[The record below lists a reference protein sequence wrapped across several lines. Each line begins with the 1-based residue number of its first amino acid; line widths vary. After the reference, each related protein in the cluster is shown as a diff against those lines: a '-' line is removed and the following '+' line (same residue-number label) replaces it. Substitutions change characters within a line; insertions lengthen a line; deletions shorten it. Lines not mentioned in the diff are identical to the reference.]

1 MSPTLLTLETVS
13 KSYWR
18 GPHELRVLSE
28 LSLEMQAGEFHVV
41 WGKRGAGKTTLLKI
55 AAGLEACD
63 RGCVRFAGVDLA
75 YISEAEHA
83 QLMRERIAWIRSSG
97 PHSDLLM
104 LDYIALPLLPT
115 CGHRRAYATARDALA
130 RVGIGE
136 CAQQHW
142 QSLSDGERAL
152 VGIARGI
159 ARRPS
164 LLLVDDPTANL
175 GLRERE
181 QLVALLRELAD
192 GGVGV
197 LMTVPDMN
205 EMMAA
210 HQIGALSGGRLI
222 APPSDPEPPS
232 TRAENVIDFP
242 GVGRWG

>member
-1 MSPTLLTLETVS
+1 MSPTLLTLEAVS
-13 KSYWR
+13 KSYRR

-63 RGCVRFAGVDLA
+63 RGSVSFAGMDLA
-75 YISEAEHA
+75 CISEAEHA
-83 QLMRERIAWIRSSG
+83 QLMREQIAWIRSSG
-97 PHSDLLM
+97 PHSDLAM
-104 LDYIALPLLPT
+104 LDYVALPLLPV
-115 CGHRRAYATARDALA
+115 CGHRRAYAAARDALT

-142 QSLSDGERAL
+142 RSLSDRERAL

-164 LLLVDDPTANL
+164 LLLVDDPAANL
-175 GLRERE
+175 DVLDRE
-181 QLVALLRELAD
+181 QLVALLRDLAD

-197 LMTVPDMN
+197 LMTGPEMN

-210 HQIGALSGGRLI
+210 DRIGLLSGGRLLA
-222 APPSDPEPPS
+222 APSGPELPP
-232 TRAENVIDFP
+232 TRPDNVIDFP
-242 GVGRWG
+242 GAGRWG

>member
-1 MSPTLLTLETVS
+1 MSPALLALETVS

-28 LSLEMQAGEFHVV
+28 LSLEMQPGELHVV

-63 RGCVRFAGVDLA
+63 RGRVRFAGMDLA
-75 YISEAEHA
+75 CISEGEHA

-97 PHSDLLM
+97 PHSDLVM
-104 LDYIALPLLPT
+104 LDYVALPLLPT
-115 CGHRRAYATARDALA
+115 CGHRRAYGAARDALA
-130 RVGIGE
+130 RLGIGE

-142 QSLSDGERAL
+142 RSLSDRERAL

-175 GLRERE
+175 DVRDREH
-181 QLVALLRELAD
+181 LVALLRGLAD
-192 GGVGV
+192 GGMGV
-197 LMTVPDMN
+197 LMTGPEMN

-210 HQIGALSGGRLI
+210 DQIGALSGGRLL
-222 APPSDPEPPS
+222 AAPSDPEPPPP
-232 TRAENVIDFP
+232 RPDNVIDFP